1 MFLVTLALAGLYAAA
16 LLAGRLTGLW
26 ATWFEPWTVLLVPAA
41 ALALAALWPRRPG
54 VQDAAHVIDQQ
65 QQTSDLFLTLTLL
78 DSCPGEYQPL
88 VGRDAEL
95 RAPKIKPAEVV
106 PLQWERPSV
115 ISALVLGV
123 LLAGAYFVP
132 TLDPFGK
139 VAEAR
144 EEEDQRKLLEDSRKI
159 TEIRRAQLKNKNVEA
174 ENSPEVEK
182 ALEALKAGF
191 SEMKKG
197 DRRANQEKLKEHQDE
212 LGKIFRKLINSPE
225 VKKLNAEGLKADQKL
240 GSLGEEEMFRKM
252 QKELQQGS
260 SESLEQ
266 QIDELKD
273 KLERLTKT
281 TDPLEKSELQRQMQ
295 KQLKELSDFAGKK
308 AGSKE
313 MQAALERAQQQ
324 LDAMKQEG
332 LSKEAMEA
340 LQESLEVAQQEMQML
355 AQEMRHA
362 ESGRRTQADQ
372 HGQTAQQPGSTGG
385 RDGRWQHDT
394 GRLRRA
400 VPTADGHA
408 IRQRWRRRR

>member
-1 MFLVTLALAGLYAAA
+1 MSAMSGFPQSLQLLHGVRRRLMLQRLVTRVFLVTLALAGVYAAA

-26 ATWFEPWTVLLVPAA
+26 AAWFEPWTVLLVPAV
-41 ALALAALWPRRPG
+41 ALVLAALWPRRPG
-54 VQDAAHVIDQQ
+54 VQDAAHIIDQQ
-65 QQTSDLFLTLTLL
+65 QQTRDLFLTLTML

-106 PLQWERPSV
+106 PLQWERPTF
-115 ISALVLGV
+115 ISAVVLCV

-212 LGKIFRKLINSPE
+212 LGKIFRELINSPE

-266 QIDELKD
+266 QVDELKD

-340 LQESLEVAQQEMQML
+340 LQESL
-355 AQEMRHA
+355 
-362 ESGRRTQADQ
+362 
-372 HGQTAQQPGSTGG
+372 
-385 RDGRWQHDT
+385 
-394 GRLRRA
+394 
-400 VPTADGHA
+400 
-408 IRQRWRRRR
+408 